1 MTTIKARKQRYM
13 LYNAPIHQK
22 RKWVASHLAEN
33 LLLKYDRRSI
43 PVIKGD
49 TVKVMRGSYKGHED
63 KVAKVNVR
71 DMTVNVEGVIVS
83 TAKGTKVAKPLP
95 ANTLLITKL
104 NLTDKWRRAKL
115 ESKLSDAAKKEVEK
129 EAEEQI
135 KAQEEERKAAEKA
148 KEEEERAAKAAEEAE
163 KAAEAPEAPAPEET
177 PAPEATP
184 APAEKPAPEA
194 TPAPAEKPA
203 PEATPAPAEKPAEKQ
218 ETAEKAP
225 VKKPAPKKPKTEEG
239 EQ

>member
-1 MTTIKARKQRYM
+1 MTTIKARKQRST
-13 LYNAPIHQK
+13 LYNAPIHLK
-22 RKWVASHLAEN
+22 RKWISSHLAEN

-83 TAKGTKVAKPLP
+83 TAKGTKVAKPIH
-95 ANTLLITKL
+95 ANTLVITKL

-115 ESKLSDAAKKEVEK
+115 EAKLSDAAKKEVEK
-129 EAEEQI
+129 EAEEQL

-148 KEEEERAAKAAEEAE
+148 KEDAERAAKAAEEAE
-163 KAAEAPEAPAPEET
+163 KEAAEAPAEPELPAAPEEK
-177 PAPEATP
+177 APELP
-184 APAEKPAPEA
+184 AEEQKPKAHAPEHKPKAQPAEKTE
-194 TPAPAEKPA
+194 
-203 PEATPAPAEKPAEKQ
+203 
-218 ETAEKAP
+218 AEKAP
-225 VKKPAPKKPKTEEG
+225 AKKPAPKKPKTEEG
-239 EQ
+239 EP

>member
-1 MTTIKARKQRYM
+1 MTTIKARKQRRH

-22 RKWVASHLAEN
+22 RKWISSHLAEN
-33 LLLKYDRRSI
+33 LLLKYDRRSM

-83 TAKGTKVAKPLP
+83 TAKGTKVAKPIHASSLM
-95 ANTLLITKL
+95 ITKL
-104 NLTDKWRRAKL
+104 NLTDKWRRQKL
-115 ESKLSDAAKKEVEK
+115 ESKLSEAGKKEVEK

-148 KEEEERAAKAAEEAE
+148 KEEAERAAKAAEEAE
-163 KAAEAPEAPAPEET
+163 KAAAEAPAEPELPAAPEEK
-177 PAPEATP
+177 APELPAEEEAAEP
-184 APAEKPAPEA
+184 KPKAPEHKAKAAPAEKP
-194 TPAPAEKPA
+194 
-203 PEATPAPAEKPAEKQ
+203 
-218 ETAEKAP
+218 ETEKAP
-225 VKKPAPKKPKTEEG
+225 AKKPAPKKPKTEEG
-239 EQ
+239 EP